1 MALEKELRSSIT
13 GATAFGAPNAAEE
26 LPVDVPRQPPEEETG
41 PIPEGSPTEAEENA
55 GTEAAGDVLKRVEA
69 RLAELSAS
77 VEKLGTGDPADTV
90 KESLDRIEKQ
100 LASLAQPGPAATAGG
115 MEVLEKLVAQIA
127 EKQDRNDR
135 QLAQDLRENASFRV
149 QVRQGM
155 QRDLDELKAQQSG
168 EQFNPLLKEI
178 AMIYSEYQVLLDE
191 DLSERGR
198 KNLLSL
204 FEQLKDLLADYD
216 AEVIR
221 SEVGSARQTRLC
233 KIINKIPTSD
243 SEKHN
248 TIALS
253 RKPGVMR
260 GRTVLYQE
268 FVDVYVYDPDLAA
281 EESAQA
287 PGVTEDAPRPDEAA
301 ELQPQNAERP
311 GNDTVPE
318 PEEGDAPAEEN

>member
-1 MALEKELRSSIT
+1 MDSAT
-13 GATAFGAPNAAEE
+13 GQAHA
-26 LPVDVPRQPPEEETG
+26 
-41 PIPEGSPTEAEENA
+41 
-55 GTEAAGDVLKRVEA
+55 
-69 RLAELSAS
+69 
-77 VEKLGTGDPADTV
+77 
-90 KESLDRIEKQ
+90 
-100 LASLAQPGPAATAGG
+100 
-115 MEVLEKLVAQIA
+115 
-127 EKQDRNDR
+127 
-135 QLAQDLRENASFRV
+135 
-149 QVRQGM
+149 
-155 QRDLDELKAQQSG
+155 
-168 EQFNPLLKEI
+168 
-178 AMIYSEYQVLLDE
+178 YQVLLDE